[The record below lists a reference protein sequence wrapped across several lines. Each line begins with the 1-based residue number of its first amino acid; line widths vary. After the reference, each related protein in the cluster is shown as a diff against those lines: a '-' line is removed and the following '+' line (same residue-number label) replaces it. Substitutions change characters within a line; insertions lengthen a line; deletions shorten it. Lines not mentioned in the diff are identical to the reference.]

1 LLLFKAAGSR
11 GQDHQDLRC
20 PGPVANHRDLVAP
33 PHLPGGKPGS
43 GLPPGRDFSIGSTWA
58 GPPGV
63 LPCEFQLFT
72 RSSTKRPPPP
82 TEPGSSC
89 RRIWPAPNA
98 SPPNEGRTRGTTDL
112 RMSRGRLRGS
122 AGAGHP
128 ISPSP
133 RTLALAGRE
142 PGRLRNPSLAERRQQ
157 KEETSQDQE
166 RLSALSARG
175 VTDVSSPADT
185 PTPDRRAGPGR
196 PR

>member
-1 LLLFKAAGSR
+1 MTSALAPEPFARGIPCSCSR
-11 GQDHQDLRC
+11 PPSPGVRTIKTFGA

-72 RSSTKRPPPP
+72 RSSTKRPPPW

-89 RRIWPAPNA
+89 PRIWPAPNA
-98 SPPNEGRTRGTTDL
+98 SPPNEGRTRGMTDL

-142 PGRLRNPSLAERRQQ
+142 PGRLRNPSLAEHGQR

-166 RLSALSARG
+166 RLSAGSN
-175 VTDVSSPADT
+175 
-185 PTPDRRAGPGR
+185 GR
-196 PR
+196 VLIA